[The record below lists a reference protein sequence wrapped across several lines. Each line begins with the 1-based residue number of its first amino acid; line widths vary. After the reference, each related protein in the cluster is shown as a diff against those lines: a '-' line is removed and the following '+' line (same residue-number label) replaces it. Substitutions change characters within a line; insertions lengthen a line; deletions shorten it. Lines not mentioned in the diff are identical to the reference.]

1 LKNFGG
7 ELSGGKF
14 TLDGRVTFPKLT
26 NANIDLHLKA
36 DSILVMRN
44 DDVTARVDCDIKVAG
59 PFTGASRYR

>member
-36 DSILVMRN
+36 DSILV
-44 DDVTARVDCDIKVAG
+44 
-59 PFTGASRYR
+59 